1 MPGKRAAS
9 LIDSLDSQL
18 SPFVLCRKALIRHP
32 LAFLL
37 LSSSTGPFLRR
48 VIMRKKHFHRTTGV
62 LFFAG
67 ILSILFLPSFSAAQT
82 EQIRLAWDR
91 NTETDIAGYKVYY
104 GNVSRSVN
112 GGYQHFIDVTGNPQ
126 SPTCTLT
133 LDVGKTYYVAVTAY
147 DSSTNESGYSVELRR
162 QSYVDVPP
170 ANWAYD
176 FVMSVSDG
184 GISVGCREDDPATPA
199 NEALFCGDYPITR
212 AQMAV
217 FVEVSLGVINAPGC
231 AGNVFADVRV
241 STVGAAMCGF
251 IEDFAARGITG
262 GCGGNNFCP
271 NAPVTRAEMAVFIEA
286 ALGNNPVQ
294 CTNQFADVPLN
305 NIFCGYIEKLA
316 DDGISGGCTAQN
328 FCPNN
333 PVTRAQMAVFLVAA
347 PDPLYP

>member
-37 LSSSTGPFLRR
+37 LSSSTGPLLRR
-48 VIMRKKHFHRTTGV
+48 VIMRKKYSHRAVSVLLFAGV
-62 LFFAG
+62 L
-67 ILSILFLPSFSAAQT
+67 SIIFIFLPSFSTAQT

-91 NTETDIAGYKVYY
+91 NTEPDIAGYKVYY

-112 GGYQHFIDVTGNPQ
+112 GGYQYFIDVTGNPQ

-133 LDVGKTYYVAVTAY
+133 LDVGKTYYIAVTAY
-147 DSSTNESGYSVELRR
+147 DSSDNESGYSVELRR

-176 FVMSVSDG
+176 FVMSISDG

-199 NEALFCGDYPITR
+199 NEAIFCGDYPITR
-212 AQMAV
+212 GEMAV
-217 FVEVSLGVINAPGC
+217 FVETSLGHPPNAC
-231 AGNVFADVRV
+231 TNRFADVRA
-241 STVGAAMCGF
+241 GNPFCGYV
-251 IEDFAARGITG
+251 ERLADDGITG

-271 NAPVTRAEMAVFIEA
+271 NAPVTRGEMAVFIEA

-294 CTNQFADVPLN
+294 CSNQFTDVPLN
-305 NIFCGYIEKLA
+305 NIFCGFIERLA
-316 DDGISGGCTAQN
+316 DDGITGGCTAQN

-333 PVTRAQMAVFLVAA
+333 AVSRSQMAVFLVAA